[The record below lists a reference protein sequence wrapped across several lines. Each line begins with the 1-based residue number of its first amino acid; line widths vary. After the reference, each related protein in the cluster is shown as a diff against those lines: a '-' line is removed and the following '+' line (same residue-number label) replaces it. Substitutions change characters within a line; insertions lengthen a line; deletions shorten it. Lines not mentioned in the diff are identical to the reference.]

1 MDIWENCISSR
12 GSSKFKGPETGRL
25 ALSAEGPVERQLLL
39 VGNWQ
44 AVGGEVRITGD
55 WNTRGCGCDSRD
67 SG

>member
-1 MDIWENCISSR
+1 MDIWRTAFPAEEAA
-12 GSSKFKGPETGRL
+12 SSKAPETGRL
-25 ALSAEGPVERQLLL
+25 ALSVEGPVERQLLL